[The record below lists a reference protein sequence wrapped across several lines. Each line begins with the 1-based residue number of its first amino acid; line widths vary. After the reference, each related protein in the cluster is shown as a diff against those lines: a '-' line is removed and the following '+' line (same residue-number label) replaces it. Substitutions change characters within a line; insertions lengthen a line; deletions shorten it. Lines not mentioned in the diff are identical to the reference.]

1 MVAPLFCVMIFHPSI
16 IRRLRCHALLGLLLI
31 AIASGA
37 SGQEDYVAPAPADAK
52 APFQWAVGVDA
63 MQLLSGM
70 AVLTAERAVLPELSV
85 RTEVGVWTGD
95 VLGSNMLPTLGDWT
109 TAEIV
114 GGQHMALG
122 VRMYPAVES
131 PRAARLTI
139 GFEAA
144 QGTYHFAL
152 GSHEPT
158 GRWVHREVRAVL
170 GVLKPIGAHFALSGH
185 VAFSGDWNASSMVAV
200 RPSGVNADFRNF
212 TRWGG
217 LGVVWMWGSR
227 PGSSL

>member
-1 MVAPLFCVMIFHPSI
+1 MVFLSSI
-16 IRRLRCHALLGLLLI
+16 IRCLCNAAFLGLLLF
-31 AIASGA
+31 AVALGA
-37 SGQEDYVAPAPADAK
+37 DGQEDYVAPAAPEAD

-70 AVLTAERAVLPELSV
+70 AVLTAERAVLPELTV
-85 RTEVGVWTGD
+85 RTEAGFWTGD

-109 TAEIV
+109 AAEII
-114 GGQHMALG
+114 GGQHMAVG

-144 QGTYHFAL
+144 QGTYKFAL
-152 GSHEPT
+152 DSQRPT
-158 GRWVHREVRAVL
+158 EKWVHREVRAIL
-170 GVLKPIGAHFALSGH
+170 GVLKPVGAHIALTGH
-185 VAFSGDWNASSMVAV
+185 IAFSGDWNSATMAAM
-200 RPSGVNADFRNF
+200 RPSGVNADFRSL

-227 PGSSL
+227 SASGF

>member
-1 MVAPLFCVMIFHPSI
+1 MVFLPSI
-16 IRRLRCHALLGLLLI
+16 IRRLRTSVLLALLLI
-31 AIASGA
+31 AFASGA
-37 SGQEDYVAPAPADAK
+37 SGQEDYVAATPPVAE

-70 AVLTAERAVLPELSV
+70 AVVTVERAILPELSV
-85 RTEVGVWTGD
+85 RTEAGFWTGD

-131 PRAARLTI
+131 PQAARLTI
-139 GFEAA
+139 GFEAS
-144 QGTYHFAL
+144 QGTYIFAL
-152 GSHEPT
+152 GSEQPT
-158 GRWVHREVRAVL
+158 EKWVHREVRAVL
-170 GVLKPIGAHFALSGH
+170 GVLKPIGAHIALTGH
-185 VAFSGDWNASSMVAV
+185 VAFSGDWNAASTASM
-200 RPSGVNADFRNF
+200 RPSGVNADFRSL

-217 LGVVWMWGSR
+217 LGVVWMWGGR
-227 PGSSL
+227 PASNF

>member
-1 MVAPLFCVMIFHPSI
+1 MVLLPSI
-16 IRRLRCHALLGLLLI
+16 IRRLRNKALLGLLLI
-31 AIASGA
+31 AVAAGA
-37 SGQEDYVAPAPADAK
+37 SAQEDYVAPAPPDAK
-52 APFQWAVGVDA
+52 PPFQWAVGVDA

-85 RTEVGVWTGD
+85 RTEAGFWTGD
-95 VLGSNMLPTLGDWT
+95 VLGSNMLPKLGDWT
-109 TAEIV
+109 AAEIV

-144 QGTYHFAL
+144 QGTYKFAL
-152 GSHEPT
+152 GTQQPT
-158 GRWVHREVRAVL
+158 EKWVHREVRAIL
-170 GVLKPIGAHFALSGH
+170 GVLKPIGAHIALTGH
-185 VAFSGDWNASSMVAV
+185 VAFSGDWNAASTAAM
-200 RPSGVNADFRNF
+200 RPSGVNADFRSL

-217 LGVVWMWGSR
+217 LGVVWMWGGR
-227 PGSSL
+227 PASNF